1 MLKTGLDIVFLGGRV
16 NRERLEK
23 NVGVSHSDEI
33 LVAVEMQTP
42 NTKIN

>member
-1 MLKTGLDIVFLGGRV
+1 MLKTFLDIVFLGGRV
-16 NRERLEK
+16 TRERLEK

-42 NTKIN
+42 NTKTN

>member
-1 MLKTGLDIVFLGGRV
+1 MLKTVQDIVFLGGRV
-16 NRERLEK
+16 TRERLEK